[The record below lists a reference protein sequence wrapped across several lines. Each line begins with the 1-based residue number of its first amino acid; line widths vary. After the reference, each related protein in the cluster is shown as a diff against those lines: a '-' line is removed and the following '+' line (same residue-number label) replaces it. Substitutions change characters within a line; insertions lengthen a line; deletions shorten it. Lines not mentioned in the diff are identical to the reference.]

1 MKKHNYILMM
11 VILLMVS
18 CARPGQ
24 ESTALPEDL
33 PTLKKLQKEAKAE
46 IRATQLKL
54 DSIELKIAELDP
66 NVEEKKRLVTSQ
78 KIALSDFKKYA
89 TIQGMVTS
97 DDIVNASS
105 ETGGRLTSMVVKEGQ
120 YVRKGQ
126 LIATIDMESVNKQI
140 AEIEKSLELARSVY
154 ERQDRLWKQNIGS
167 EIQYLQAKN
176 NKERLEKTLETV
188 KFQLTK
194 ANVYAPISG
203 VVDRE
208 FLMAGEMS
216 SPGGPIVQILNTYN
230 VKVVADV
237 PENYLISTKRGQ
249 KVDVYFPALD
259 EERKASITLLGR
271 SIDPANRTFKI
282 EIKANNRNGKLKP
295 NLLAEVKINDFT
307 EKDVIVVPL
316 ELVQQEV
323 GGKSFVYTVGNSD
336 KGLIA
341 EKQYVETGESYDGNV
356 IISKGLTEDMEV
368 IIDGARNLTRG
379 ELIEIKNPTNESQNG

>member
-1 MKKHNYILMM
+1 MKKHNF
-11 VILLMVS
+11 ILLIL
-18 CARPGQ
+18 
-24 ESTALPEDL
+24 ALFIFACQPSGSEDTSL
-33 PTLKKLQKEAKAE
+33 PDDLVALKKLQKEEKTK
-46 IRATQLKL
+46 IRSLQLRL

-66 NVEEKKRLVTSQ
+66 NVEEKKRLVSTNQLELQDFQ
-78 KIALSDFKKYA
+78 KFA

-97 DDIVNASS
+97 DDIVYASS
-105 ETGGRLTSMVVKEGQ
+105 ETGGRLTSMTVKEGQ
-120 YVRKGQ
+120 YVKKGQ
-126 LIATIDMESVNKQI
+126 LIATVNMESVNKQI
-140 AEIEKSLELARSVY
+140 AEIEKSLELAKSVY

-176 NKERLEKTLETV
+176 NKERLEKSLETV
-188 KFQLTK
+188 KYQLTK

-203 VVDRE
+203 AVDKE
-208 FLMAGEMS
+208 FLRAGEMAG
-216 SPGGPIVQILNTYN
+216 PGAPIVQILNTYN

-259 EERKASITLLGR
+259 EERKERISLLGR

-282 EIKANNRNGKLKP
+282 EIKTGNRTGKLKP

-323 GGKSFVYTVGNSD
+323 GGKSFVYTVGESE
-336 KGLIA
+336 KGKIA
-341 EKQYVETGESYDGNV
+341 EKKYVETGESYDGNV
-356 IISKGLTEDMEV
+356 IITSGLSQDMEV
-368 IIDGARNLTRG
+368 IVDGARNLTKG
-379 ELIEIKNPTNESQNG
+379 ELIEIKNQTTENQNG